1 VAFNAT
7 TNAQRIQLFQQIS
20 KRLAGLY
27 PELEIYDYV
36 YAQPLRHSFQGTLF
50 YQIIPESGPSENL
63 WFAGTAGTATTAAS
77 MTGAATTA
85 ASMTGTTSATPT
97 GLPSW
102 AIIVAVIAI
111 LLVGAYFVYSK
122 RKKK

>member
-1 VAFNAT
+1 MTGA
-7 TNAQRIQLFQQIS
+7 
-20 KRLAGLY
+20 
-27 PELEIYDYV
+27 
-36 YAQPLRHSFQGTLF
+36 
-50 YQIIPESGPSENL
+50 
-63 WFAGTAGTATTAAS
+63 ATTAAS